1 MDCKNHTWKIKA
13 PIFVNFK
20 KHYCPRCKML
30 LKVVK
35 AAKIV
40 RLGSHEAEVMKLDGA
55 MIGGVY
61 QSGNVKVH
69 WKEFECPRCGCRFS
83 VEEMKKLEG
92 YPEE

>member
-13 PIFVNFK
+13 PIYVNFR
-20 KHYCPRCKML
+20 KHYCPDCSTL

-40 RLGSHEAEVMKLDGA
+40 RLGSHEAEVLDVYGT
-55 MIGGVY
+55 MIGGVF

-69 WKEFECPRCGCRFS
+69 WKEFECPHCGRRLS
-83 VEEMKKLEG
+83 VEEMKKREG
-92 YPEE
+92 YPV